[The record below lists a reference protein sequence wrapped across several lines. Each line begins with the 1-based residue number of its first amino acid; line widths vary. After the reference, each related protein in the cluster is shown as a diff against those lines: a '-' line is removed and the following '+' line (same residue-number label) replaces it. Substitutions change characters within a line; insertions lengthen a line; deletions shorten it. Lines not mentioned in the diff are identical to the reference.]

1 MGTLRVALAQL
12 PNRVGDLDGNVERIG
27 AAMDWAEDEAG
38 ADVLVLP
45 ELVLTGYGLA
55 DLVLSEAFVEDSR
68 EALETLAARSR
79 RTTTVVST
87 IDRVPPRRS
96 WDSRD
101 RSVAIGAAL
110 ICDGQ
115 IRGMYHKVF
124 LPLYDLFL
132 EARNFAP
139 GDDPGRVWRIG
150 EVIAGVGICEDLWGS
165 DGPPEAQAAAGAQIL
180 FAPNASPF
188 HRGKAAGRLANTR
201 EVGDPQRRCRS
212 STSTSPAR
220 RTSSSSTAGRSSS
233 APTASCS
240 RGPRSSPR
248 SGSSSTCRS
257 PRPAGRGPGAP
268 AHRAH
273 PTAAARGHA
282 ARAGAARRARR
293 RRHGVERARGGDP
306 LLGRAQRHRRRRG
319 RPLGRRGLGDH
330 RGARRRRAR
339 PRRRPRRLAARS
351 RHAARRARGRP
362 RARAHAGDRA
372 RRGAARGRPRGRRLP
387 PRPSRGPAPR
397 RGAARPRRRPQPAT
411 CSPPAT
417 RPRSRSASRRRFG
430 DLLGHYAPLR
440 DCTKTLLAELAE
452 WRDPDGVVFPPRTFS
467 RQSTAHRTT
476 MLDQFPYEVLDD
488 VVQRYVEHGQDLDTM
503 VAAGHDPDVAE
514 EIIRRIDASE
524 VVRRST
530 PPGPKV
536 TSRSFGHDR
545 QMPLFSDWQPHLHGG
560 PTPPVAPGPELAELA
575 ILDGVEDGT
584 GIEAAK
590 RPKPP
595 ARRADLYPRRTERKG
610 TTWQTRFK
618 GPWRWSPAP
627 PPASAR
633 RPPARSPRRARRSPS
648 PRGARTGSTSSSRR
662 SRATAAPRW
671 RSRPT

>member
-12 PNRVGDLDGNVERIG
+12 PNRVGDLEGNVERIG

-68 EALETLAARSR
+68 EALETLAGRAR

-110 ICDGQ
+110 LCDGQ
-115 IRGMYHKVF
+115 IRGMYHKIF

-150 EVIAGVGICEDLWGS
+150 DVIAGVGICEDLWGS

-201 EVGDPQRRCRS
+201 EVAVRNGLPVVYVNFAGAQDELVFDGGS
-212 STSTSPAR
+212 IVVGADGELLAR
-220 RTSSSSTAGRSSS
+220 AKEFAEERLVVDVPIA
-233 APTASCS
+233 
-240 RGPRSSPR
+240 
-248 SGSSSTCRS
+248 
-257 PRPAGRGPGAP
+257 PRPATTPARPRTVHTRPLLREGTPPAPVPPAALDDIATVWSALVAAIRYWVGRNGVDGVVFGLSGGVDSAMTAVLAVDALGPGGVLGVSLP
-268 AHRAH
+268 DPDTLPDELEDAHAL
-273 PTAAARGHA
+273 ARTLGIELVEERLEAEPEHDA
-282 ARAGAARRARR
+282 FRHDRRVARR
-293 RRHGVERARGGDP
+293 RAAALLDLADARNLHVLATGNKTEIS
-306 LLGRAQRHRRRRG
+306 LGE
-319 RPLGRRGLGDH
+319 P
-330 RGARRRRAR
+330 
-339 PRRRPRRLAARS
+339 
-351 RHAARRARGRP
+351 
-362 RARAHAGDRA
+362 
-372 RRGAARGRPRGRRLP
+372 
-387 PRPSRGPAPR
+387 
-397 RGAARPRRRPQPAT
+397 T
-411 CSPPAT
+411 
-417 RPRSRSASRRRFG
+417 RFG

-440 DCTKTLLAELAE
+440 DCTKTLLAELAA

-560 PTPPVAPGPELAELA
+560 PTPPVAPGPELTELA

-584 GIEAAK
+584 GIEAAE
-590 RPKPP
+590 
-595 ARRADLYPRRTERKG
+595 AAEAAERA
-610 TTWQTRFK
+610 
-618 GPWRWSPAP
+618 
-627 PPASAR
+627 
-633 RPPARSPRRARRSPS
+633 
-648 PRGARTGSTSSSRR
+648 
-662 SRATAAPRW
+662 
-671 RSRPT
+671 